1 MKRKVFLVDDHPLV
15 REWLAS
21 LVNQQA
27 DLVICGEA
35 ESAQQALGQIEASGA
50 DVIIVDITLA
60 QGSGL
65 ELIKDLRLIYPHGVV
80 IVLSMHE
87 ESLYAE
93 RALRAGARG
102 YVMKKESTK
111 KILVAI
117 RQVLDGKLYVSDKF
131 AATITEKFVGGKNQG
146 GSPIEGLSD
155 RELQVFTM
163 IGQGIETRQ
172 IAESLHI
179 SIKTVQVYCARIKE
193 KLNLTNAT
201 ELIREAIRWYEAS
214 KTG

>member
-1 MKRKVFLVDDHPLV
+1 MKRKIFLVDDHPLV
-15 REWLAS
+15 REWLAN
-21 LVNQQA
+21 LINQQA
-27 DLVICGEA
+27 DLVVCGEA
-35 ESAQQALGQIEASGA
+35 ESAPQALQQIETSGP

-65 ELIKDLRLIYPHGVV
+65 DLIKDVRGIYPRAAI

-117 RQVLDGKLYVSDKF
+117 RQVLEGKLYISDKF
-131 AATITEKFVGGKNQG
+131 AATIAERFIDGKNQG
-146 GSPIEGLSD
+146 ASPIEGLSD
-155 RELQVFTM
+155 RELQVFVM

-193 KLNLTNAT
+193 KLNLANAT
-201 ELIREAIRWYEAS
+201 ELVREAIRWHEAS
-214 KTG
+214 KAG

>member
-15 REWLAS
+15 REWLAN
-21 LVNQQA
+21 LINQQA
-27 DLVICGEA
+27 DLIVCGEA
-35 ESAQQALGQIEASGA
+35 ESASQAIQQIEASGP
-50 DVIIVDITLA
+50 DVIIADITLA

-65 ELIKDLRLIYPHGVV
+65 ELIKDVRGIYPRAAI

-117 RQVLDGKLYVSDKF
+117 RQVLEGKLYISDRF
-131 AATITEKFVGGKNQG
+131 AATMAEKFIDGKNQG
-146 GSPIEGLSD
+146 ASPVEGLSD
-155 RELQVFTM
+155 RELQVFVM

-172 IAESLHI
+172 IAESLHL

-193 KLNLTNAT
+193 KLNLANAT
-201 ELIREAIRWYEAS
+201 ELVREAIRWHEAS
-214 KTG
+214 KAG